1 MRRDK
6 FQSLVRA
13 LEQDSRSFQ
22 PLSFHLCCL
31 SHYHGYLLDKNRYL
45 RLCGKQYVDIRRKF
59 ERESLNFLANSD
71 YGQDNISLNYHN
83 CVVYINIIIHTKRR
97 LTTYAYII
105 RLSWSNE
112 KSTCYRNILDTIAAA
127 TIATKEL

>member
-22 PLSFHLCCL
+22 PLSSHLCCL

-45 RLCGKQYVDIRRKF
+45 RLCGVRDKHHADIKGKF
-59 ERESLNFLANSD
+59 EREF
-71 YGQDNISLNYHN
+71 
-83 CVVYINIIIHTKRR
+83 K
-97 LTTYAYII
+97 
-105 RLSWSNE
+105 LSR
-112 KSTCYRNILDTIAAA
+112 KQ
-127 TIATKEL
+127 